1 MKTNCWEILEC
12 GKKECPAYGKADNKC
27 WLIGGTYC
35 NDEISGKC
43 VEKMAACLDCSVFKT
58 NYDPA
63 DCLKTL
69 EVMSGQF
76 KSVTKQLLA
85 EQNDMKTAQ
94 TKLSEFKTTSVYLL
108 KELDKKNREV
118 SETIK
123 TRTAEL
129 KEAESRLSQAAKV
142 AALSRFSAGI
152 AHEINNPLGAVI
164 NYIRTTLADP
174 ELKPDARNYLE
185 QSLKGLFRIDNVVK
199 QILSY
204 SGRQNLEP
212 VDINKLILELSEF
225 NKFRLKEKSIQLSL
239 KLSAS
244 LPRTYAD
251 PSQLNQVFTNVI
263 KNSTDAMEKTERKDL
278 SITTSAETES
288 ISIIFKDSGKGISA
302 EHRDKIFTP
311 FFTTKDVGEGTG
323 LGLFI
328 SYNIIQV
335 LRGTLEIQGIPE
347 GGTAVVINLPV
358 FKGVLK

>member
-174 ELKPDARNYLE
+174 RSEETRLNSSHR
-185 QSLKGLFRIDNVVK
+185 SLSRMP
-199 QILSY
+199 S
-204 SGRQNLEP
+204 
-212 VDINKLILELSEF
+212 
-225 NKFRLKEKSIQLSL
+225 
-239 KLSAS
+239 SA
-244 LPRTYAD
+244 
-251 PSQLNQVFTNVI
+251 
-263 KNSTDAMEKTERKDL
+263 
-278 SITTSAETES
+278 
-288 ISIIFKDSGKGISA
+288 
-302 EHRDKIFTP
+302 
-311 FFTTKDVGEGTG
+311 
-323 LGLFI
+323 
-328 SYNIIQV
+328 
-335 LRGTLEIQGIPE
+335 
-347 GGTAVVINLPV
+347 
-358 FKGVLK
+358 